1 MTITYKHN
9 IGDITKV
16 KPYSIFKNPT
26 PVEWNEDSNG
36 YGEYWCPGDELT
48 VIGPQFDLYA
58 QYDPVH
64 IIYYLTSY
72 IDGQFKTQHIAY
84 ANRVGTRIEVADF
97 PSV

>member
-97 PSV
+97 PGV